1 MGIREDKEKELFNE
15 MKKFDL
21 QFENKLICGLDEAG
35 RGPLMGGVFA
45 AAVVLD
51 YDIEILGLKDSKKIS
66 EKKRFELEIN
76 IKKLAKAWAVGYATE
91 IEIDE
96 FGIQKANFL
105 AFERAYDEIL
115 KNLDKNDI
123 KALIDGN
130 YKGINII
137 NQEMIIKGDSKSLA
151 IAAASILAKT
161 ARDRYIVEVC
171 DKKYPEYKFSKNK
184 GYGTAE
190 HIEAIEKYGVTE
202 YHRKSFCKKWIGDF

>member
-1 MGIREDKEKELFNE
+1 MGVREEKEKELFNE

-45 AAVVLD
+45 AAVILD

-66 EKKRFELEIN
+66 EKKRFELETD
-76 IKKLAKAWAVGYATE
+76 IKKLAKAWAIAFATE
-91 IEIDE
+91 KEIDE

-105 AFERAYDEIL
+105 AFERAYDEVL
-115 KNLDKNDI
+115 KNLDEKDI
-123 KALIDGN
+123 KSLIDGN
-130 YKGINII
+130 YKGINIE
-137 NQEMIIKGDSKSLA
+137 NQEMIVKGDSKSLA

-161 ARDRYIVEVC
+161 ARDRYITEIC

-190 HIEAIEKYGVTE
+190 HIEAIEKYGITE
-202 YHRKSFCKKWIGDF
+202 YHRKSFCKKWVSDF